1 MKRNYSISLILLIWL
16 SSCTA
21 PQYFWPQKD
30 MNVEGINQSSLEK
43 KILIASRN
51 SEFKNAILQKIKDSF
66 QNQDIYIKIIG
77 INDLKAEDPNKY
89 SATVIINTAMGWII
103 DKKVESFLKKYGKLS
118 SIIVVTTSAGGD
130 ILPDL
135 EGRNIDAISTA
146 SVIDKMDQIA
156 DLIIKKLITCLKGMA
171 LM

>member
-1 MKRNYSISLILLIWL
+1 MIRTHSIILIIMLLF
-16 SSCTA
+16 SSCTT

-30 MNVEGINQSSLEK
+30 ANTEEINQSSNDK

-51 SEFKNAILQKIKDSF
+51 SEFKNAILQKIKDTF

-77 INDLKAEDPNKY
+77 INDLKAEDPNNY
-89 SATVIINTAMGWII
+89 SATLIINTAMGWRI
-103 DKKVESFLKKYGKLS
+103 DKKVESFLKKYGKIS

-146 SVIDKMDQIA
+146 SVIEKTDQVA
-156 DLIIKKLITCLKGMA
+156 DLVINKLNTILNEN
-171 LM
+171 